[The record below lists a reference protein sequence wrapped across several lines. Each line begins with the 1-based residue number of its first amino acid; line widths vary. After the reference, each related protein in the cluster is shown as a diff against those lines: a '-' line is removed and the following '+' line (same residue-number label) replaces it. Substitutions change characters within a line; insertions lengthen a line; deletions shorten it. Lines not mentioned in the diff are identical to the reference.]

1 MLRIIGPGF
10 GDQVSIV
17 ILYDGGRKEFYHTG
31 ICIIADILR
40 GNGIFGVIHHN
51 VSFKACI
58 LCFQVILARFTGEQ
72 RRFIL
77 QSTVMVVFAHFCGQV
92 IIHLVRP

>member
-1 MLRIIGPGF
+1 MDDVGTPFELRYFMLRIIGPGF

-17 ILYDGGRKEFYHTG
+17 ILYNGWCKEFYHAG
-31 ICIIADILR
+31 IRIITDILR
-40 GNGIFGVIHHN
+40 GNGILRVIHHN
-51 VSFKACI
+51 ISFKACI

-77 QSTVMVVFAHFCGQV
+77 
-92 IIHLVRP
+92 